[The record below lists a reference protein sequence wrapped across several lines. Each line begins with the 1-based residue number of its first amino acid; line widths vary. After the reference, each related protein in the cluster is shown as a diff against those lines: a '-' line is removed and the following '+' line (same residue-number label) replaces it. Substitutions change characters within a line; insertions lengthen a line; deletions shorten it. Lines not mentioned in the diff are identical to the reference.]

1 MQLMVLG
8 LNHKTAPVD
17 IREHFNFS
25 TPRTKNILRRL
36 RNFDELTEAVI
47 VSTCNRTEIY
57 LVTDSPNADLTFLRR
72 LLVHVAGPAY
82 SKEYFYTL
90 TGINCIRHLFRV
102 AASLDSLI
110 IGEGQILSQ
119 IKEAYQ
125 LARHAGMT
133 ATLLNTL
140 FNRAIAVGKKVRTA
154 THIAYSSV
162 SVSSAAVDLAQATL
176 QDLATANILV
186 IGAGKMSE
194 LTTRHLIDKG
204 ASKIQVSNRS
214 LLHAQELATR
224 FNGKAVPFED
234 FLDAA
239 AVADIIITSTG
250 APHYVVTFEDFTQ
263 LMAARPQQP
272 LILIDIAVP
281 RDVEPQVGEIAGI
294 KLYNIDDLESVVDV
308 NKELRAKEAEAAV
321 AIIEEEIITLRER
334 LRYLSMRPVMVQLSE
349 KMDFLRER
357 VLKRTLVKLPN
368 LSEKERRIIERMS
381 ERLTNKFLRE
391 PMTAMNTVAGT
402 KQEEYYRNMIS
413 ELFLL
418 GEYGGD
424 GIGDETKYDYWD

>member
-1 MQLMVLG
+1 
-8 LNHKTAPVD
+8 
-17 IREHFNFS
+17 
-25 TPRTKNILRRL
+25 
-36 RNFDELTEAVI
+36 
-47 VSTCNRTEIY
+47 
-57 LVTDSPNADLTFLRR
+57 
-72 LLVHVAGPAY
+72 
-82 SKEYFYTL
+82 
-90 TGINCIRHLFRV
+90 
-102 AASLDSLI
+102 
-110 IGEGQILSQ
+110 
-119 IKEAYQ
+119 
-125 LARHAGMT
+125 
-133 ATLLNTL
+133 
-140 FNRAIAVGKKVRTA
+140 
-154 THIAYSSV
+154 
-162 SVSSAAVDLAQATL
+162 
-176 QDLATANILV
+176 
-186 IGAGKMSE
+186 
-194 LTTRHLIDKG
+194 
-204 ASKIQVSNRS
+204 
-214 LLHAQELATR
+214 
-224 FNGKAVPFED
+224 
-234 FLDAA
+234 A

-250 APHYVVTFEDFTQ
+250 APHYVVTIEDFTQ